1 MAKQNYWEKLKDP
14 RWQRKRLEIMGRDSF
29 MCMSCGDKDNTL
41 NVHHKTYKKGAEPWE
56 YNDENFI
63 TLCDDCHTSIHDGIE
78 EIKMNMC
85 NTLKCEVLTGV
96 SRFNNMH
103 DLNAYNTL
111 ALILDN
117 KLNYLTEEMSFAR
130 IKMAEELIAEM
141 QEIVEDAKTNG
152 WRDPFAELDKMLESK
167 KS

>member
-103 DLNAYNTL
+103 DLNAHNTL
-111 ALILDN
+111 SLILDN

-141 QEIVEDAKTNG
+141 QEIVEDAKING
-152 WRDPFAELDKMLESK
+152 WRDPFAELDKMIESK